1 MKLEGWSQLS
11 QTTSNF
17 DGVIEMYKQGF
28 KLQKNDYKKEYKKLV
43 RILRK
48 YDVNNSD
55 ELKEICN
62 KAEKMFR
69 ENNDTYTDEHRRTVR
84 LKIADIKK
92 DIEIIE
98 NCNYELDK
106 IRRSCMFKDLALSK
120 YDINIILKRYEQEVE
135 RELRR

>member
-1 MKLEGWSQLS
+1 MKWEGWSQLN

-98 NCNYELDK
+98 NCNDELDR
-106 IRRSCMFKDLALSK
+106 IRRSYLFKDIALSK

>member
-1 MKLEGWSQLS
+1 MSR
-11 QTTSNF
+11 TTSNF

-92 DIEIIE
+92 DIEII
-98 NCNYELDK
+98 NKCNYELDR
-106 IRRSCMFKDLALSK
+106 IRRSCLFKDMGLSK

>member
-1 MKLEGWSQLS
+1 MKWEGWSQLS

-106 IRRSCMFKDLALSK
+106 IRRSCMLKDLALSK

>member
-1 MKLEGWSQLS
+1 
-11 QTTSNF
+11 
-17 DGVIEMYKQGF
+17 
-28 KLQKNDYKKEYKKLV
+28 
-43 RILRK
+43 
-48 YDVNNSD
+48 
-55 ELKEICN
+55 
-62 KAEKMFR
+62 MFR

-98 NCNYELDK
+98 NCNYELDR
-106 IRRSCMFKDLALSK
+106 IRRSCLFKDIALSK

>member
-1 MKLEGWSQLS
+1 MKWEGWSQLS

-92 DIEIIE
+92 DIEII
-98 NCNYELDK
+98 NKCNYELDR
-106 IRRSCMFKDLALSK
+106 IRRSCLFKDMGLSK

>member
-1 MKLEGWSQLS
+1 MS

-62 KAEKMFR
+62 KAEKCLEKIMIHTQM
-69 ENNDTYTDEHRRTVR
+69 NTDELLDLR
-84 LKIADIKK
+84 L
-92 DIEIIE
+92 
-98 NCNYELDK
+98 
-106 IRRSCMFKDLALSK
+106 
-120 YDINIILKRYEQEVE
+120 QT
-135 RELRR
+135 

>member
-1 MKLEGWSQLS
+1 MS

-106 IRRSCMFKDLALSK
+106 IRRSCMFKDLALNK